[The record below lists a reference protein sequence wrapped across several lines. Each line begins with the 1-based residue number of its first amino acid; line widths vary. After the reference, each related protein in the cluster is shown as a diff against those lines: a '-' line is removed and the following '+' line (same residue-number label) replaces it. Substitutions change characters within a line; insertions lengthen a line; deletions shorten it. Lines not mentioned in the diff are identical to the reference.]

1 MRCETLPIDRFDQ
14 VASDWDRL
22 AARYARAPFM
32 GSAFVR
38 ALLRHFSSG
47 KERIIVV
54 SDALGPAAMGV
65 FVRRRGMWE
74 TFQPS
79 QSPIGALVMRE
90 AVGIADL
97 LEAIGRRCGGLAT
110 GAAATQQDPLFCDRP
125 DGSTGH
131 VATLDYIQTASV
143 AVTGSFDDYWSAR
156 GKNLRQNLRKQRRK
170 LHDEGV
176 RTTLEVLTSP
186 STVAQ
191 GLADYAALE
200 TAGWKAGGGTA
211 IGVDNAQGR
220 FYAEM
225 LAAYCS
231 AGRGKICRYRFDD
244 RAVVV
249 DLCIESHDTLVVLKT
264 TYDESIQGYSPAALM
279 REELFQQW
287 WQQGRLKRI
296 EFYGPA
302 KDWHLRW
309 TDEVRTLFH
318 VNWYR
323 WPALMRT
330 ASSLAQRFRPRPAAE
345 VETPQPASG

>member
-1 MRCETLPIDRFDQ
+1 MRCETLPIDRFEQLVSEWDQ
-14 VASDWDRL
+14 L
-22 AARYARAPFM
+22 ADRYARAPFM

-47 KERIIVV
+47 NERIVVV
-54 SDALGPAAMGV
+54 SDGHGPAAIGV
-65 FVRRRGMWE
+65 FARRHGMWE

-79 QSPIGALVMRE
+79 QTPIGTLVTREGVALAEV
-90 AVGIADL
+90 
-97 LEAIGRRCGGLAT
+97 LETIGRGSSGLAI
-110 GAAATQQDPLFCDRP
+110 GAAATQQDPLFCARP
-125 DGSTGH
+125 EPNTGQ
-131 VATLDYIQTASV
+131 VSTLDYIRTASV
-143 AVTGSFDDYWSAR
+143 PVVGSFDDYWNAR

-170 LHDEGV
+170 LQDEGV
-176 RTTLEVLTSP
+176 RTTLEVLTST

-200 TAGWKAGGGTA
+200 SAGWKAGGGTA

-225 LAAYCS
+225 LDSFCA

-244 RAVVV
+244 RVVVV
-249 DLCIESHDTLVVLKT
+249 DLCIESDDALVVLKT
-264 TYDESIQGYSPAALM
+264 TYDESIRNYSPAALM

-296 EFYGPA
+296 EFYGPVM
-302 KDWHLRW
+302 DWHLRW

-330 ASSLAQRFRPRPAAE
+330 ASTLAQRLRARVPVAE
-345 VETPQPASG
+345 APQPASG

>member
-14 VASDWDRL
+14 VAPDWDLL
-22 AARYARAPFM
+22 ATRYARAPFM

-38 ALLRHFSSG
+38 ASLRHFSSG
-47 KERIIVV
+47 NERIVV
-54 SDALGPAAMGV
+54 ITDAQGPAAIGV

-79 QSPIGALVMRE
+79 QSPMGALVTRE
-90 AVGIADL
+90 VVGLGDL
-97 LEAIGRRCGGLAT
+97 LEVVGRGCGALAT
-110 GAAATQQDPLFCDRP
+110 GAAATQQDPLFCERP
-125 DGSTGH
+125 TPSAGH
-131 VATLDYIQTASV
+131 LATLDYIQTASV
-143 AVTGSFDDYWSAR
+143 AMVGSFDEYWNAR

-170 LHDEGV
+170 LQDEGV

-186 STVAQ
+186 SSVAQ

-211 IGVDNAQGR
+211 IGLDNAQGR

-225 LAAYCS
+225 LDAYCS
-231 AGRGKICRYRFDD
+231 AGRGKICRYRFGD
-244 RAVVV
+244 RVVVV
-249 DLCIESHDTLVVLKT
+249 DLCIESDDTLVVLKT
-264 TYDESIQGYSPAALM
+264 TYDESIHGYSPAALM

-287 WQQGRLKRI
+287 WQEGRLKRI

-309 TDEVRTLFH
+309 TDEVRTMYH

-330 ASSLAQRFRPRPAAE
+330 ASSLGQRLRPRPAAKAQA
-345 VETPQPASG
+345 TQPAAG